1 MAAGIETRHAR
12 SCRSLDGGRCNCRPT
27 YRSSVWSAR
36 DGKRIRKTF
45 STLSGA
51 KAWRQD
57 AHVALREG
65 TMSTPS
71 PVTVREVGEAW
82 LEGARDGSVR
92 DRSGRVYKPATI
104 RGYERGLKLRVL
116 PALGHLKLSE
126 VRRSDVQAI
135 VDSMLGEGKA
145 PRTIQNTIDPL
156 RSIYRRAMRREQVV
170 VNPTV
175 QLEVPAARGRRD
187 RIASPEEGRRL
198 ITALPAEQ
206 RALWAT
212 AMYAGLRRGELRGLR
227 WSDVDLGANILRVE
241 RAWDDHE
248 GPIEGKTEA
257 AKRTVPIG
265 SDLRRMLL
273 EHKLRTGR
281 DGDALV
287 FGVSAVSAF
296 DPSTSRR
303 RALAAWKVSKLDPI
317 GFHEC
322 RHTFASLMIAAGV
335 NAKALSSYMGHASI
349 TITLDRY
356 GHLFPG
362 NEAEAAGLLDAY
374 LSRSAGQSVGQ

>member
-1 MAAGIETRHAR
+1 MASGIETRHAR
-12 SCRSLDGGRCNCRPT
+12 TCRNLNGGRCNCSPT
-27 YRSSVWSAR
+27 YRASVWNAR
-36 DGKRIRKTF
+36 DGLRLRKTF
-45 STLSGA
+45 TTLAGA

-57 AHVALREG
+57 AQVALRAG
-65 TMSTPS
+65 PMAIPS
-71 PVTVREVGEAW
+71 PVTVAEVAEGW
-82 LEGARDGSVR
+82 LEGAKDGSVR
-92 DRSGRVYKPATI
+92 DRSGRIYKPATV
-104 RGYERGLKLRVL
+104 RGYERGLRLRVL
-116 PALGHLKLSE
+116 PAIGHLKLSE
-126 VRRSDVQAI
+126 VRRSDVQAV

-175 QLEVPAARGRRD
+175 QLEVPATRGRRD
-187 RIASPEEGRRL
+187 RVASPEEGRRL
-198 ITALPAEQ
+198 LSALPSEDQ
-206 RALWAT
+206 ALWAT
-212 AMYAGLRRGELRGLR
+212 AMYGGLRRGELRGLR
-227 WSDVDLGANILRVE
+227 WSDLDLGRNVISVE
-241 RAWDDHE
+241 RAWDDSE
-248 GPIEGKTEA
+248 GEIEGKTEA
-257 AKRTVPIG
+257 AKRRVPIG
-265 SDLRRMLL
+265 SELRRFLV

-287 FGVSAVSAF
+287 FGVSALSPF
-296 DPSTSRR
+296 EPSTVRR
-303 RALAAWKVSKLDPI
+303 RALAAWKAAGVGRI
-317 GFHEC
+317 GLHEC

-374 LSRSAGQSVGQ
+374 LERSRAR

>member
-12 SCRSLDGGRCNCRPT
+12 TCRSLGGGRCNCDPA
-27 YRSSVWSAR
+27 YRASVWSAR
-36 DGKRIRKTF
+36 DGKRLRKTF
-45 STLSGA
+45 TTLAGA

-65 TMSTPS
+65 TMTTPS
-71 PVTVREVGEAW
+71 PVTVAEVAEPW
-82 LEGARDGSVR
+82 LEGTRNGSVR

-104 RGYERGLKLRVL
+104 RGYERGLRLRVL
-116 PALGHLKLSE
+116 PAIGHLRLSD
-126 VRRSDVQAI
+126 VRRSDVQKI
-135 VDSMLGEGKA
+135 VDSMLAENKS

-156 RSIYRRAMRREQVV
+156 RAIYRRAIKREQVV

-175 QLEVPAARGRRD
+175 QLEVPAVRGRRD
-187 RIASPEEGRRL
+187 RIASPGEGREL
-198 ITALPAEQ
+198 LDALADGD

-227 WSDVDLGANILRVE
+227 WSDVDLGRNIVRVE

-248 GPIEGKTEA
+248 GEIEGKTEA

-265 SDLRRMLL
+265 SELRRTLL

-287 FGVSAVSAF
+287 FGVCADAPF
-296 DPSTSRR
+296 EPSTARR
-303 RALAAWKVSKLDPI
+303 RALAAWKRAGLKPI

-335 NAKALSSYMGHASI
+335 NAKALSTYMGHASI

-356 GHLFPG
+356 GHLMPG
-362 NEAEAAGLLDAY
+362 NEAESANLLDSY
-374 LSRSAGQSVGQ
+374 LEGATRL